1 LPSFQSGCEFILNG
15 IKANK
20 RFKLRGFVLVGY
32 NFSFELLEDQM
43 MVMVKG
49 WFCTCAC
56 FKVTALSLNCL
67 LKGAVLVQ
75 EETRGIEG

>member
-1 LPSFQSGCEFILNG
+1 
-15 IKANK
+15 
-20 RFKLRGFVLVGY
+20 VLVGY

-56 FKVTALSLNCL
+56 FKVTALSLNWL